1 METGMDKRA
10 KMVACFD
17 NQIEQMGLVR
27 AGLRPLG
34 LKSVTRENHPSFNT
48 AQEFKTV
55 VFISGGGAQ
64 LRSSSEELEG
74 TTTRLT

>member
-1 METGMDKRA
+1 
-10 KMVACFD
+10 
-17 NQIEQMGLVR
+17 MGLVH

-34 LKSVTRENHPSFNT
+34 LKSLLSPSFPSCAVSAARENHPSFNT

-74 TTTRLT
+74 TTRLT